1 MVLDRDQPEEKA
13 ALFRPGG
20 PWAQDIGDTEAV
32 SWNLVQA
39 AISLHIVGATDIRY
53 KRGFQKFPHPQSLDY
68 KMTFAQRVF
77 MLELTVKFYKGA
89 AHQIMMEK
97 HLERHVIFPHHLLMA
112 YCGLQQAMGN
122 LDPAIQNMIKLGIDK
137 RALPQRFTN
146 PDGSFNAKAYADEK
160 LGIQQ
165 PQSPSSATME
175 SHNLSVSP
183 YYSAM
188 VGRQGMLSGQAQ
200 APGKSPIL
208 PSARGDLGNFLR
220 DQPDSSTLPLARRI
234 SPEDPMAILKSVMDE
249 SSNNA
254 SGPNPAT
261 KNGDAE
267 PFDFPAY
274 VYDTN
279 DDWADLTQY

>member
-1 MVLDRDQPEEKA
+1 MDTSMVLDRDQPEEKA

-32 SWNLVQA
+32 SWRLVQA

-77 MLELTVKFYKGA
+77 MLELTVRFYKGA

-97 HLERHVIFPHHLLMA
+97 DLERHVIFPYHLLMA
-112 YCGLQQAMGN
+112 YCGMQQAMGN
-122 LDPAIQNMIKLGIDK
+122 LDPAIQNMIKLGIGK

-146 PDGSFNAKAYADEK
+146 PDGSFNAKAYADETVGVHK
-160 LGIQQ
+160 
-165 PQSPSSATME
+165 PQSPSPATMA
-175 SHNLSVSP
+175 SPNLYVSP
-183 YYSAM
+183 YHSAM
-188 VGRQGMLSGQAQ
+188 VSLQAQ

-208 PSARGDLGNFLR
+208 PSTRGDLGNFLR

-261 KNGDAE
+261 DNGDAE
-267 PFDFPAY
+267 PFESSAY

-279 DDWADLTQY
+279 NDWAGLTQY